1 MKLKFVTDVDLSD
14 SATNAQILQQVKS
27 LFLLLEKKKKQTN
40 KQKLK
45 EQPTYLSIL
54 SQLRAKLTSQGLTDI
69 KLQWNIQPKKQ
80 ENEENSET

>member
-27 LFLLLEKKKKQTN
+27 LFLLLEKKKQTN

>member
-27 LFLLLEKKKKQTN
+27 LFLLLEKKKAN

-54 SQLRAKLTSQGLTDI
+54 SQLRAKLTSQGLTDF

>member
-27 LFLLLEKKKKQTN
+27 MFLLLEKKKQTN

-54 SQLRAKLTSQGLTDI
+54 SQLRAKLTSQGLTDF

>member
-27 LFLLLEKKKKQTN
+27 GFCFWKKKKQTN

-54 SQLRAKLTSQGLTDI
+54 SQLRAKLTSQGLTDF